1 VRRASAG
8 AELLRVHVVVHGRVQ
23 GVGFRYG
30 VGSRARSLGIGGW
43 VRNRADGTVEAVF
56 EGRRD
61 RVESLVDWCRRGP
74 SGARVEVVE
83 VEEEA
88 PLGEG
93 EFAQRPVG

>member
-1 VRRASAG
+1 M
-8 AELLRVHVVVHGRVQ
+8 HVVISGRVQ

-30 VGSRARSLGIGGW
+30 VGARARSLGIGGW
-43 VRNRADGTVEAVF
+43 VRNRADGAVEAVF
-56 EGRRD
+56 EGPRD
-61 RVESLVDWCRRGP
+61 RVDSLVAWCRRGP
-74 SGARVEVVE
+74 SGARVEAVK

>member
-1 VRRASAG
+1 
-8 AELLRVHVVVHGRVQ
+8 
-23 GVGFRYG
+23 
-30 VGSRARSLGIGGW
+30 LGIGGW

-56 EGRRD
+56 EGSRD
-61 RVESLVDWCRRGP
+61 RVESIVDWCRRGP